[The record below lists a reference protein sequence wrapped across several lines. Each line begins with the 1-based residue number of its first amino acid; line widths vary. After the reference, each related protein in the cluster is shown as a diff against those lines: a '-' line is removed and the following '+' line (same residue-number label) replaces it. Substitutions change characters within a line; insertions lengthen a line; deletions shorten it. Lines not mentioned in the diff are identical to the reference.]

1 MNPALRTVVRDSLK
15 PGLWTIEG
23 HGPVQKEEGAGGG
36 GLACCS
42 ATKTTK
48 KSNSMPPVDRK
59 AAYYVS

>member
-23 HGPVQKEEGAGGG
+23 HGPVLKEEGAEGG

-59 AAYYVS
+59 AAY